1 MPIWRIFCSELNLL
15 LSIRSLFRICS
26 VITFRTC
33 KTLLEFWTSKLPL
46 MDYVFVS
53 LLIGINMIYK
63 NSMDHLTFNSTLD
76 SVLYESS
83 FYRVKFVYLIK
94 IWVWINNFF
103 FFICT
108 CGILTYKLMYDRLA
122 EGKVHAQFLFI
133 YLNVLVN
140 YVPISVLNLHGSVMY
155 SNVFRTRQSYIRFG
169 V

>member
-94 IWVWINNFF
+94 IWVWINTFF

-108 CGILTYKLMYDRLA
+108 CGNIQTHVWPTGWRKSTCAVSLYLSQCSGKLC
-122 EGKVHAQFLFI
+122 
-133 YLNVLVN
+133 
-140 YVPISVLNLHGSVMY
+140 
-155 SNVFRTRQSYIRFG
+155 SNFSS
-169 V
+169 